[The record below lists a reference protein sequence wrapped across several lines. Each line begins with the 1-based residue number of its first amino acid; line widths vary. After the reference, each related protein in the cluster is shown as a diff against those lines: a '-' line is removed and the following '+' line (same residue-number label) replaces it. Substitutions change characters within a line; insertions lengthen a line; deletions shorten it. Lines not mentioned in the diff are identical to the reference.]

1 MPRRNLVTPANTE
14 TALFESA
21 NKSIAKLKTFMR
33 FTCYTF
39 RGGHYAVFNATV
51 LALVT
56 AQEAPEGYVSKE
68 LIERLFKAARGGDD
82 IFIGELSPLFSDY
95 AVTGPEGLEL
105 LGSTQEEYRMYEG
118 FSQEYARAYFD
129 TSENGDLTTFN
140 QSFSEDGWTSLT
152 GPVTTD
158 WGFIGPQQ
166 FTLGDYGSYCKGN
179 ATVNFGS
186 YGDETIFE
194 LSLEVNTNIDNTNNA
209 NNIDDNACEQ
219 QIRGRSRTIAI
230 SGTVEG
236 GIDIPDL
243 QLSPPATSVA
253 LIAEMLPYSPVP
265 KSPGGLGSR
274 TTLSTTLAPSR
285 VLELYNLQMER
296 AGWTFTRSNTD
307 EIHDWS
313 EWTFTDEAGQDWL
326 ATINVTHHEAYPN
339 LVMPI
344 LIVLEK

>member
-1 MPRRNLVTPANTE
+1 VRLLLTIAVVLTLV
-14 TALFESA
+14 S
-21 NKSIAKLKTFMR
+21 
-33 FTCYTF
+33 
-39 RGGHYAVFNATV
+39 
-51 LALVT
+51 

-68 LIERLFKAARGGDD
+68 VIERLFKADRGGDD
-82 IFIGELSPLFSDY
+82 IFIGELSPLFADY
-95 AVTGPEGLEL
+95 AVTGPEGFEL
-105 LGSTQEEYRMYEG
+105 LGSIQEYRVYEG

-129 TSENGDLTTFN
+129 NPGDGDLVEFH
-140 QSFSEDGWTSLT
+140 QSFSENGWTNLM

-166 FTLGDYGSYCKGN
+166 ALLRDYGSYCKAN
-179 ATVNFGS
+179 ALVNFSS

-194 LSLEVNTNIDNTNNA
+194 LSLEVNTNIDDTENSEN
-209 NNIDDNACEQ
+209 NACEEQ
-219 QIRGRSRTIAI
+219 MGMQSSRTVLVATATI
-230 SGTVEG
+230 SVTVEM

-265 KSPGGLGSR
+265 RSTIEGIELPGGWGSR

-285 VLELYNLQMER
+285 VLELYNAQMER
-296 AGWTFTRSNTD
+296 AGWTFARTNAD
-307 EIHDWS
+307 ELHDWS
-313 EWTFTDEAGQDWL
+313 EWMFTDEAGQDWL

-344 LIVLEK
+344 LVVLEK